1 MININLK
8 GIEYMYSESDSHW
21 NCKGHQIASEKI
33 LEYID
38 LMR

>member
-1 MININLK
+1 MF
-8 GIEYMYSESDSHW
+8 SENDSHW
-21 NCKGHQIASEKI
+21 SCKGHQIASEKI